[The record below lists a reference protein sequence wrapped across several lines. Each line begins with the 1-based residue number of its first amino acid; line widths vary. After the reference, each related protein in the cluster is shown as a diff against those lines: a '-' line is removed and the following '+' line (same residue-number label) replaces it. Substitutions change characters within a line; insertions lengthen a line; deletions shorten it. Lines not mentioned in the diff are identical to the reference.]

1 MKIVAD
7 IDVPFLKGVLEPYA
21 EVVYKKGPEI
31 NAGDVKDADALIL
44 RTRTKCNED
53 LLAGSSV
60 KLIATATIGT
70 DHVDFDYC
78 SKHGIE
84 VHNAAGCNAGGV
96 MQYVFSALYGIAAR
110 KGIKIDGATIGIIG
124 VGNVGRKV
132 EKMARHLG
140 FNVLLCDPPRAR
152 AEGPEGFCSLEHV
165 LENSQI
171 VTLHVPL
178 DDITRGMA
186 GHRFFAMMQPGS
198 IFINASRGEVVNEES
213 LKATLPK
220 FGAVVIDTWNNEPK
234 VDVELVDMV
243 DIATPH
249 IAGYSYQGKQMGT
262 AMAVQAVAN
271 YFGIEELK
279 NFFPESDV
287 SDHEPVL
294 LDLHGKN
301 HGQIAAVF
309 QYNYP
314 IFTDDFRF
322 RMEPHKFEKL
332 RSEYQYRREIYVDE
346 PTLNNNQMFTKDDI
360 AQIEQ
365 RGSSVETVQQQ
376 VERFRQGFSW
386 MKIVAPAT
394 PERGIQVLDEAA
406 VKAAAMYYDGAS
418 INGKCKFV
426 PASGAASRMFK
437 DLFSG
442 LDALKAGKDL
452 ADDAPAARFV
462 DSIAEFAFY
471 TPELFGA
478 ETCKCPEYRK
488 EVLSKTLTDEGL
500 GYGSK
505 PKGVLKFHKY
515 TDGEI
520 RTAFAEHL
528 VEAQNYMRNEDGTAN
543 LVVTISPE
551 HQHLFEEAYAEV
563 KEAYEARYG
572 VKYNITFTFQDKATD
587 TVAVDVDNKPFR
599 TETDSLLF
607 RPAGHGALIYNLN
620 KIEEEVVSIKNIDNV
635 ANERLLPETAT
646 WKKVLLGKALELRDT
661 LHGYLHEL
669 DAVCTPVAGSRV
681 VVAGVPGYD
690 PLYEDIYA
698 SPEVQSLCDDIES
711 FLDKT
716 LCITLPEAPDCKT
729 RVEVLRAKLNRPVRV
744 AGMVRNQ
751 GEPGGGPFIIAEK
764 DGSTSLQVLE
774 SVQVNM
780 SDDHARNALASATH
794 FNPVDIVCCLH
805 DYKGESFD
813 LLKYVDEDAGF
824 ISSKSYQGRELKAL
838 ELPGLWNGAMSN
850 WNTLFVEVPLETF
863 NPVKVVL
870 DLLRPAHQN

>member
-1 MKIVAD
+1 MKVVAD
-7 IDVPFLKGVLEPYA
+7 MDIPFLEGVFEPYG
-21 EVVYKKGPEI
+21 EVVYKKGLEI
-31 NAGDVKDADALIL
+31 SHEDVLDADALVV
-44 RTRTKCNED
+44 RTRTRCD
-53 LLAGSSV
+53 AALLEGTSV
-60 KLIATATIGT
+60 KMVATATIGT
-70 DHVDFDYC
+70 DHIDLEYC
-78 SKHGIE
+78 RNAGIE
-84 VHNAAGCNAGGV
+84 VANAAGCNAGGV
-96 MQYVFSALYGIAAR
+96 MQYVFSALYGVAAR
-110 KGIKIDGATIGIIG
+110 KGIKIDESTIGIVG
-124 VGNVGRKV
+124 VGHVGSKIDA
-132 EKMARHLG
+132 MAEYLG
-140 FNVLLCDPPRAR
+140 FNILRCDPPRAV
-152 AEGPEGFCSLEHV
+152 AEGPEGFCSLEHL
-165 LENSQI
+165 LEESDV

-178 DDITRGMA
+178 DETTRGMA
-186 GHRFFAMMQPGS
+186 NADFFTLLKPGA
-198 IFINASRGEVVNEES
+198 IFINAARGEVGDEQALIEAS
-213 LKATLPK
+213 PK
-220 FGAVVIDTWNNEPK
+220 LGAIVIDTWNNEP
-234 VDVELVDMV
+234 DINEDLVDIA

-249 IAGYSYQGKQMGT
+249 IAGYTFQGKQNGT
-262 AMAVQAVAN
+262 AYAVQALARH
-271 YFGIEELK
+271 FGLEELYD
-279 NFFPESDV
+279 FFPAQDLPG
-287 SDHEPVL
+287 HEPVL
-294 LDLHGKN
+294 LDLKGKN
-301 HGQIAAVF
+301 HGEIAAVS
-309 QYNYP
+309 QYNNP

-332 RSEYQYRREIYVDE
+332 RSEYQYRREIIF
-346 PTLNNNQMFTKDDI
+346 TNTITNMFTKEDI

-365 RGSSVETVQQQ
+365 RGSSVQTAEQQ
-376 VERFRQGFSW
+376 VERFKQGFPW

-406 VKAAAMYYDGAS
+406 VEAAAKYFDGAK

-442 LDALKAGKDL
+442 LDALKAGKEL
-452 ADDAPAARFV
+452 ADDAPAAKFV
-462 DSIAEFAFY
+462 DQIQGFAFY
-471 TPELFGA
+471 TPELFG
-478 ETCKCPEYRK
+478 EQTCKCPEYRQS
-488 EVLSKTLTDEGL
+488 VLSKTLTEEGL
-500 GYGSK
+500 GYGAK

-551 HQHLFEEAYAEV
+551 HQHLFEEAYAQV
-563 KEAYEARYG
+563 KEAYEAKYG

-587 TVAVDVDNKPFR
+587 TIAVDVENKPFR

-646 WKKVLLGKALELRDT
+646 WKKVLLGKALELRDKIY
-661 LHGYLHEL
+661 GYLNAL
-669 DAVCTPVAGSRV
+669 DAEATPA
-681 VVAGVPGYD
+681 
-690 PLYEDIYA
+690 
-698 SPEVQSLCDDIES
+698 LCDEIEA
-711 FLDKT
+711 FLDNT
-716 LCITLPEAPDCKT
+716 LCVTLPEAADFDA
-729 RVEVLRAKLNRPVRV
+729 RVAAIRAKLNRPIRV
-744 AGMVRNQ
+744 AGMVKNQ
-751 GEPGGGPFIIAEK
+751 GEPGGGPFIIADK

-774 SVQVNM
+774 SVQINM

-805 DYKGESFD
+805 DYKGQSFD
-813 LLKYVDEDAGF
+813 LLQYVDEDAGF

-850 WNTLFVEVPLETF
+850 WNTLFVEVPLATF

>member
-1 MKIVAD
+1 MKVVAD
-7 IDVPFLKGVLEPYA
+7 MDIPFLEGVFEPYG
-21 EVVYKKGPEI
+21 EVVYKKGLEI
-31 NAGDVKDADALIL
+31 SHEDVLDADALVV
-44 RTRTKCNED
+44 RTRTRCD
-53 LLAGSSV
+53 AALLEGTSV
-60 KLIATATIGT
+60 KMVATATIGT
-70 DHVDFDYC
+70 DHIDLEYC
-78 SKHGIE
+78 RNAGIE
-84 VHNAAGCNAGGV
+84 VANAAGCNAGGV
-96 MQYVFSALYGIAAR
+96 MQYVFSALYGVAAR
-110 KGIKIDGATIGIIG
+110 KGIKIDGSTIGIVG
-124 VGNVGRKV
+124 VGHVGSKI
-132 EKMARHLG
+132 EAMAEYLG
-140 FNVLLCDPPRAR
+140 FNILRCDPPRAV
-152 AEGPEGFCSLEHV
+152 AEGPEGFCSLEHL
-165 LENSQI
+165 LEESDV

-178 DDITRGMA
+178 DETTRGMA
-186 GHRFFAMMQPGS
+186 NADFFTLMKPGA
-198 IFINASRGEVVNEES
+198 IFINAARGEVVDEQALIEAS
-213 LKATLPK
+213 PK
-220 FGAVVIDTWNNEPK
+220 LGAIVIDTWNNEP
-234 VDVELVDMV
+234 DINEDLVDIA

-249 IAGYSYQGKQMGT
+249 IAGYTFQGKQNGT
-262 AMAVQAVAN
+262 AYAVQALARH
-271 YFGIEELK
+271 FRLEELYD
-279 NFFPESDV
+279 FFPAQDLPG
-287 SDHEPVL
+287 HEPVL
-294 LDLHGKN
+294 LDLKGKN
-301 HGQIAAVF
+301 HGEIAAVS

-332 RSEYQYRREIYVDE
+332 RSEYQYRREIIF
-346 PTLNNNQMFTKDDI
+346 TNTITNMFTKEDI

-365 RGSSVETVQQQ
+365 RGSSVQTAEQQ
-376 VERFRQGFSW
+376 VERFKQGFPW

-406 VKAAAMYYDGAS
+406 VEAAAKYYDGAK

-442 LDALKAGKDL
+442 LDALKAGKEL
-452 ADDAPAARFV
+452 ADDAPAAKFV
-462 DSIAEFAFY
+462 DQIQGFAFY
-471 TPELFGA
+471 TPELFG
-478 ETCKCPEYRK
+478 EQTCKCPEYRQS
-488 EVLSKTLTDEGL
+488 VLSKTLTEEGL
-500 GYGSK
+500 GYGAK

-551 HQHLFEEAYAEV
+551 HQHLFEEAYAQV
-563 KEAYEARYG
+563 KEAYEAKYG

-587 TVAVDVDNKPFR
+587 TIAVDVENKPFR

-646 WKKVLLGKALELRDT
+646 WKKVLLGKALELRDKIY
-661 LHGYLHEL
+661 GYLNAL
-669 DAVCTPVAGSRV
+669 DAEATPA
-681 VVAGVPGYD
+681 
-690 PLYEDIYA
+690 
-698 SPEVQSLCDDIES
+698 LCDEIEA
-711 FLDKT
+711 FLDNT
-716 LCITLPEAPDCKT
+716 LCVTLPEAADFDA
-729 RVEVLRAKLNRPVRV
+729 RVAAIRAKLNRPIRV
-744 AGMVRNQ
+744 AGMVKNQ
-751 GEPGGGPFIIAEK
+751 GEPGGGPFIIADK

-774 SVQVNM
+774 SVQINM

-805 DYKGESFD
+805 DSKGQSFD
-813 LLKYVDEDAGF
+813 LLQEVDEDAGF

-850 WNTLFVEVPLETF
+850 WNTLFVEVPLATF